1 MKMDAHSKLYA
12 LLCFISLGGVG
23 WSLLVKEDR
32 FLAAGWGAA
41 SLINGL
47 MSASFLDEDDM

>member
-12 LLCFISLGGVG
+12 LLCFISLGGLG
-23 WSLLVKEDR
+23 WSLLIKGDR

-41 SLINGL
+41 SLITGL

>member
-12 LLCFISLGGVG
+12 FLCFVSICGIG
-23 WSLLVKEDR
+23 WSLLVKNDH

-41 SLINGL
+41 TLITGL
-47 MSASFLDEDDM
+47 MSASFLEEDDK

>member
-12 LLCFISLGGVG
+12 LLCFISLGGLG
-23 WSLLVKEDR
+23 WSLLVKGDR

-41 SLINGL
+41 SLITGL